1 MNIQDKINNGREYRK
16 MDLNIG
22 EPDSYNVRGYAT
34 TFNQSYTL
42 YSWDDYEVREEIDE
56 HAFDECDMTDVIMQ
70 YDHQGRVFARTRNN
84 TLQLTTDE
92 HGLKI
97 TADLGGTDIGKQLYE
112 EIKGGYTDQMS
123 FGFIVG
129 LDERTYTEDHES
141 GKTTVLRRIKKI
153 SKLYD
158 VSAVS
163 IPANDQTSIS
173 ARSLGDG
180 WIEEVKA
187 ERLRAQKRARL
198 KLKMRMQEEN

>member
-1 MNIQDKINNGREYRK
+1 MNPMQIRSSLSDSGG
-16 MDLNIG
+16 G
-22 EPDSYNVRGYAT
+22 EMMVEGYAT
-34 TFNQSYTL
+34 TFNQPYTL
-42 YSWDDYEVREEIDE
+42 YSFDDYEVREEIDE

-70 YDHQGRVFARTRNN
+70 YDHQGRVFARTKNG
-84 TLQLTTDE
+84 TLQLMTDE
-92 HGLKI
+92 NGLKI
-97 TADLGGTDIGKQLYE
+97 TADLSGTEIGKQLYG

-129 LDERTYTEDHES
+129 LDERTYTEDHET

-163 IPANDQTSIS
+163 IPANPATDLHT
-173 ARSLGDG
+173 RSLSDG

-187 ERLRAQKRARL
+187 ERLRAQKRAKLAL
-198 KLKMRMQEEN
+198 KIKMTEVM

>member
-198 KLKMRMQEEN
+198 KLKMKMQEEN

>member
-1 MNIQDKINNGREYRK
+1 MNPMQIRSLNNDGGGDMWVE
-16 MDLNIG
+16 
-22 EPDSYNVRGYAT
+22 GYAT
-34 TFNQSYTL
+34 TFNQPYTL
-42 YSWDDYEVREEIDE
+42 YSWDDYAVQEEIDE

-70 YDHQGRVFARTRNN
+70 YDHQGRVFARTKNG
-84 TLQLTTDE
+84 TLQLETDN

-97 TADLGGTDIGKQLYE
+97 KANLNGTEIGKQLYG

-129 LDERTYTEDHES
+129 LDEKTYTEDHET

-163 IPANDQTSIS
+163 IPANNQTSIS
-173 ARSLGDG
+173 ARSLSDG
-180 WIEEVKA
+180 LIAEVKA

-198 KLKMRMQEEN
+198 ALKIKMTEVM